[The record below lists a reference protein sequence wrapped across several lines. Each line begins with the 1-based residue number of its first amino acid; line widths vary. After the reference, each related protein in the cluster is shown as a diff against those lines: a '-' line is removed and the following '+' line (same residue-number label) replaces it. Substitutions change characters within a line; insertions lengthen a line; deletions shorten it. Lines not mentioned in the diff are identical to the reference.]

1 MGLDR
6 REEPGLPDTLYVT
19 ELVVADTVN
28 TMPEKTLR
36 AFADHGE
43 HDGDAVTGTA
53 VGAQEVFDADRRRRA
68 STSPTCSA
76 LENEGVD
83 KFEQSW
89 AELLE
94 TVKGQLD
101 GAKG

>member
-1 MGLDR
+1 MAAQGVDLTD
-6 REEPGLPDTLYVT
+6 VF
-19 ELVVADTVN
+19 LV
-28 TMPEKTLR
+28 
-36 AFADHGE
+36 
-43 HDGDAVTGTA
+43 
-53 VGAQEVFDADRRRRA
+53 
-68 STSPTCSA
+68 

-83 KFEQSW
+83 KFEKSW